1 MCFCPRLCT
10 CCSFCLEHYP
20 HWYSRGFFPH
30 FIDGFIY
37 THGNITSRYCVKN
50 LFLCLLYKPIGLPR
64 WLRGKELTCKA
75 GNVGSIPGSG
85 RSPGEETGHPLQYSC
100 LENRHGQRSIPGYSP
115 WGSQRVRQD
124 LVTNSNNS
132 KPTRAENSVLFID
145 VSSSTYN
152 RSSHGVNIQYM
163 FVE

>member
-1 MCFCPRLCT
+1 M
-10 CCSFCLEHYP
+10 H
-20 HWYSRGFFPH
+20 FPGGS
-30 FIDGFIY
+30 D
-37 THGNITSRYCVKN
+37 
-50 LFLCLLYKPIGLPR
+50 
-64 WLRGKELTCKA
+64 GKESTCNA
-75 GNVGSIPGSG
+75 GDAGLIPGLG
-85 RSPGEETGHPLQYSC
+85 GSPGEETGHPLQYSC